1 MEDSILYS
9 LVDVN
14 NIYRWKKQAEKE
26 EAFYVRK
33 EQKALEALKAG
44 CSEIDE
50 KLLTLYSIAVENRIL
65 NINNRVQTKVLHLGV
80 KIGMQLQ
87 ADFAE
92 YTEDDF
98 ILFPKYAYNN
108 LFDSCKSDPE
118 ND

>member
-14 NIYRWKKQAEKE
+14 NIYRWVEQAKKEDTFFAKQ
-26 EAFYVRK
+26 
-33 EQKALEALKAG
+33 EQEALEELKAG
-44 CSEIDE
+44 CPDIDE
-50 KLLTLYSIAVENRIL
+50 KLLRLYYLAIQ
-65 NINNRVQTKVLHLGV
+65 NRVGSINHRVQAKILHLGV

-92 YTEDDF
+92 YMEDDF
-98 ILFPKYAYNN
+98 ILFPKYAYND
-108 LFDSCKSDPE
+108 LFDSYKSDPE

>member
-1 MEDSILYS
+1 MEYSILYS

-14 NIYRWKKQAEKE
+14 NVYRWQRQAEKE
-26 EAFYVRK
+26 GRFFMMQ
-33 EQKALEALKAG
+33 EQKALEELKAG
-44 CSEIDE
+44 CPDIDE
-50 KLLTLYSIAVENRIL
+50 KLLRLYYLAIQNRVG
-65 NINNRVQTKVLHLGV
+65 NINHKVQAKILHLGV